1 MCWKSKLV
9 PKRLVAKRD
18 IPITKI
24 LAPNMCAYFFR
35 GFQYDL
41 HKQYLT
47 ELKEPRWDCVL
58 DKYIINHGFHS
69 YSKKVKMAIDEDYIH
84 VFYPSC
90 GVALAVYSSVANIVN
105 GIIPKGSHY
114 YLNDDG
120 EYVSDSII
128 ITKIQEE

>member
-1 MCWKSKLV
+1 MCWKSKLM
-9 PKRLVAKRD
+9 PQKLVAKRD
-18 IPITKI
+18 IPIVKI

-41 HKQYLT
+41 NKRYLT
-47 ELKEPRWDCVL
+47 KLEKPKWNLLHDN
-58 DKYIINHGFHS
+58 YIINHGFHS

-90 GVALAVYSSVANIVN
+90 GVYMTVYSSVANIVN

-128 ITKIQEE
+128 ITKI